1 MGKVASGTSF
11 YRRGVPDNYT
21 FFGQAVQGNYPVVQ
35 PQTLFTGHS
44 NAYKIQVLYP
54 FNKQYKKN

>member
-1 MGKVASGTSF
+1 MTNVATGTSF
-11 YRRGVPDNYT
+11 YRRGVPDSYT

-35 PQTLFTGHS
+35 PQRLFNGNS
-44 NAYKIQVLYP
+44 NVYKIELLYP